1 MDPNTLIIKRSKL
14 IYPELSYKISGLAFK
29 VHNELG
35 RFCKESS
42 YCKNLELLLNENN
55 INFER
60 EKRISLGSSNGEIT
74 KNWVD
79 FIIDNKIVI
88 EVKAKRFITRDDY
101 LQTLR
106 YLHFLNLPLGLLIN
120 FQQRFLKPKR
130 VINNKFNH

>member
-1 MDPNTLIIKRSKL
+1 M
-14 IYPELSYKISGLAFK
+14 
-29 VHNELG
+29 
-35 RFCKESS
+35 
-42 YCKNLELLLNENN
+42 NENN